1 MELLP
6 YPVLLI
12 SGTDKS
18 RFLVVVQL
26 IHRLTNTKIRSA
38 EQKSE
43 NGQILEFRQ
52 PLLIIERGGRYGTV
66 NTVALLLLM
75 HGDDEV
81 TGSLCTPTRG
91 PLSM

>member
-12 SGTDKS
+12 SGTDKI
-18 RFLVVVQL
+18 LNVVVQL